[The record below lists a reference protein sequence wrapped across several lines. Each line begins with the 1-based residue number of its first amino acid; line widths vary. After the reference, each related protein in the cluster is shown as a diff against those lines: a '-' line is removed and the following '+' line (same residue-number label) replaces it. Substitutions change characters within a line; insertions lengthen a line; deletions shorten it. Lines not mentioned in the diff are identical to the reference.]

1 MLEPRI
7 LDTRMMVFN
16 RDARFPEVGIKLLE
30 SRETHPAIS
39 MIIARLEPGGVIATH
54 DHPIET
60 ETAYIL
66 SGTGTL
72 RAGDR
77 DYLLEA
83 GMMVTIPPRLAHSM
97 TNHGE
102 LPLEILA
109 LHSPA
114 TR

>member
-7 LDTRMMVFN
+7 LDTRRMVFN
-16 RDARFPEVGIKLLE
+16 RDARFPEVGVKLLE
-30 SRETHPAIS
+30 SRATHSALS
-39 MIIARLEPGGVIATH
+39 LIIARLEPGGVIAMH

-66 SGTGTL
+66 SGMGVL
-72 RAGDR
+72 RAGER

-83 GMMVTIPPRLAHSM
+83 GMMVTIPPGLAHSM